1 MLDFHS
7 LEMKYGAPAAYNI
20 LLEMEKVARIPSRDW
35 VHFDPETRL
44 ANALHIQDVIAAKLR
59 RVELDL
65 QAVA

>member
-1 MLDFHS
+1 MLTFHA
-7 LEMKYGAPAAYNI
+7 LEMRYGPAAAYSL
-20 LLEMEKVARIPSRDW
+20 LLEMERVARIPSKDW

-59 RVELDL
+59 RVESDL